1 MEIFES
7 PETHPDH
14 AQGAGAHGQHDERE
28 HSHGEGRHGHQ
39 ASLGDALDFVNTLE
53 YDKGSPDEH
62 LTDVPTA
69 VLWLQEHALLHR
81 EMVGPLL
88 ERYTG
93 EDEDTLLQRIRRLRG
108 ALRELL
114 DATVDERPPEGPALR
129 EVNRAL
135 RAQYLIE
142 LVPASDG
149 VSLDHRHEGDPI
161 SGAMARLAEAVAR
174 ELTQG
179 ESKRMRI
186 CANDECRWVFRDFSP
201 AGRRK
206 WCDMSTCGNRAKA
219 ARHRERQKAKDAPE
233 SADLSDSPAPTEAAE
248 MPASTG
254 SALNTGPTEV
264 RH

>member
-1 MEIFES
+1 MEIFER
-7 PETHPDH
+7 PEMHPDH
-14 AQGAGAHGQHDERE
+14 AQGAGAQGQHDEPE
-28 HSHGEGRHGHQ
+28 HSHGDARHGHQ

-53 YDKGSPDEH
+53 YDKGLPDEH

-88 ERYTG
+88 ERYKG
-93 EDEDTLLQRIRRLRG
+93 GDEETLLQRIRRLRG

-114 DATVDERPPEGPALR
+114 DATVDERPPEGSALR
-129 EVNRAL
+129 EVNKAL

-161 SGAMARLAEAVAR
+161 SGAMARIAEAVAR

-219 ARHRERQKAKDAPE
+219 ARHRERQKAKEEPDALGLLEP
-233 SADLSDSPAPTEAAE
+233 PT
-248 MPASTG
+248 SV
-254 SALNTGPTEV
+254 LNTGPTEV
-264 RH
+264 QH

>member
-1 MEIFES
+1 MEILDS
-7 PETHPDH
+7 PRPHDGHEGNGSHPDH
-14 AQGAGAHGQHDERE
+14 EYDE

-53 YDKGSPDEH
+53 YDKGVPDDY
-62 LTDVPTA
+62 LKDVPTA
-69 VLWLQEHALLHR
+69 VHWLQDHALLHR
-81 EMVGPLL
+81 EMVDDLVTKYETEDGAPLMN
-88 ERYTG
+88 
-93 EDEDTLLQRIRRLRG
+93 RIWRTRE

-114 DATVDERPPEGPALR
+114 DATVERRRPSASALR

-149 VSLDHRHEGDPI
+149 VSLDHRHEGDPVN
-161 SGAMARLAEAVAR
+161 GAMARLSEAIAR

-179 ESKRMRI
+179 EAKRLRI
-186 CANDECRWVFRDFSP
+186 CANDECRWVFRDYSP

-219 ARHRERQKAKDAPE
+219 ARHRERQKAKDA
-233 SADLSDSPAPTEAAE
+233 DSDSDDQPTLL
-248 MPASTG
+248 T
-254 SALNTGPTEV
+254 
-264 RH
+264 